1 MDGLYTFLN
10 ENPLYI
16 VLLIALLIWAGIF
29 AYLYRLDNKIREVER
44 SLKRREEK

>member
-10 ENPLYI
+10 ENALYI
-16 VLLIALLIWAGIF
+16 VLLIALLVWAGIF
-29 AYLYRLDNKIREVER
+29 AYLYRLDKKIRQIER